1 MFYDLNKTALLNRGI
16 GHQHVGNTSYG
27 TWTTE
32 DTSVFCLDPNNNYP
46 NTLTTEQGY
55 IRVSAKGSGANLI
68 VTLDEKIE

>member
-1 MFYDLNKTALLNRGI
+1 MFYDLNKTVLTNRGI

-32 DTSVFCLDPNNNYP
+32 DTSVFCLDPNDNYP
-46 NTLTTEQGY
+46 NTLSGNSGY
-55 IRVSAKGSGANLI
+55 IRISAKGSGANLI